1 MKKTKTIIKKTK
13 ESKSPKVS
21 DVRSTGVKT
30 KQKQKQS
37 VNVNVHIDQSKK
49 TTPRTPKLK
58 PNSAVGATTTLP
70 HGENYIRPNPYFQMP
85 PPVIYQ
91 QPQAQIYGQ
100 QPQIQPYG
108 NLQPVNNI
116 SDSMYRAIKNEQE
129 YEALAPRNNYRNDNM
144 QYPMYSQTY
153 NYNSMGLTNNEQNIK
168 DEIKSKTALL
178 DVFLKQ
184 NRNNAG
190 FINDLKAAEAPTD
203 VDVDNYE
210 DENEQPVQLNKD
222 DREYDIDEL
231 EDEFKATKKQF
242 RDILGESATPV
253 KEQEYGKNEAPA
265 PAPAPNDK
273 DDNEDIVP
281 MSAWA
286 LSTMKLAQLQDY
298 AQRLK
303 IPLEKDESSGVKG
316 KGYKKVKSIKIL
328 ATEIYNK
335 LHPQQGI

>member
-1 MKKTKTIIKKTK
+1 MKKTKTIIRKTK
-13 ESKSPKVS
+13 ESKS
-21 DVRSTGVKT
+21 KT

-49 TTPRTPKLK
+49 TTPRTPKPK
-58 PNSAVGATTTLP
+58 PDSAVNPSTTLP
-70 HGENYIRPNPYFQMP
+70 HGENYVRQNPYFQMP

-91 QPQAQIYGQ
+91 QPQNQIYGQ

-129 YEALAPRNNYRNDNM
+129 YEALAPRNNNRNDNM

-153 NYNSMGLTNNEQNIK
+153 NYNSMGLTNNEQKIK
-168 DEIKSKTALL
+168 DEIKSQTALL

-184 NRNNAG
+184 NKNNAG

-203 VDVDNYE
+203 VNVDNYE
-210 DENEQPVQLNKD
+210 VEEEQQKPPKKA
-222 DREYDIDEL
+222 DREYDYNEFADDS
-231 EDEFKATKKQF
+231 EDTRNQL
-242 RDILGESATPV
+242 RDIVGSTPV
-253 KEQEYGKNEAPA
+253 KKEQQGKNEEPA
-265 PAPAPNDK
+265 PEPDEQE
-273 DDNEDIVP
+273 DDNEDIAP
-281 MSAWA
+281 MTEWA

-298 AQRLK
+298 AKRLN

-335 LHPQQGI
+335 LHPQQVNLI

>member
-1 MKKTKTIIKKTK
+1 MKKTKTIIRKTK
-13 ESKSPKVS
+13 ESKS
-21 DVRSTGVKT
+21 KT
-30 KQKQKQS
+30 KQKQKQR

-49 TTPRTPKLK
+49 TTPRTPKPK
-58 PNSAVGATTTLP
+58 PDSAINPSTTLP
-70 HGENYIRPNPYFQMP
+70 HGENYVRQNPYFQMP

-129 YEALAPRNNYRNDNM
+129 YEALAPRNNNRNDNM

-153 NYNSMGLTNNEQNIK
+153 NYNSMGLTNNEQKIK
-168 DEIKSKTALL
+168 DEIKSQTALL

-184 NRNNAG
+184 NKNNAG
-190 FINDLKAAEAPTD
+190 FINDLKATEAPTD

-210 DENEQPVQLNKD
+210 VEEAQPVQLKKA
-222 DREYDIDEL
+222 DREYDFNEFADDL
-231 EDEFKATKKQF
+231 EDTRNQL
-242 RDILGESATPV
+242 RNIVGVTPV
-253 KEQEYGKNEAPA
+253 KKEQQGKNETPA
-265 PAPAPNDK
+265 PTPNEQEEEE
-273 DDNEDIVP
+273 DNEDIAP
-281 MSAWA
+281 MSEWA

-316 KGYKKVKSIKIL
+316 KGYKKAKSIKIL
-328 ATEIYNK
+328 ATEIFNK
-335 LHPQQGI
+335 LHPQGI

>member
-1 MKKTKTIIKKTK
+1 MKKTKTIIRKTK
-13 ESKSPKVS
+13 ESKS
-21 DVRSTGVKT
+21 KT

-49 TTPRTPKLK
+49 TTPRTPKPK
-58 PNSAVGATTTLP
+58 PDSAINPSTTLP
-70 HGENYIRPNPYFQMP
+70 HGENYVRQNPYFQMP

-129 YEALAPRNNYRNDNM
+129 YEALAPRNNNRNDNM

-153 NYNSMGLTNNEQNIK
+153 NYNSMGLTNNEQKIK
-168 DEIKSKTALL
+168 DEIKSQTALL

-184 NRNNAG
+184 NKNNAG
-190 FINDLKAAEAPTD
+190 FINDLKATEAPTD

-210 DENEQPVQLNKD
+210 VKEAQPVQLKKA
-222 DREYDIDEL
+222 DREYDFNEFADDL
-231 EDEFKATKKQF
+231 EDTRNQL
-242 RDILGESATPV
+242 RDIVGSTPV
-253 KEQEYGKNEAPA
+253 KKEQQGKNEE
-265 PAPAPNDK
+265 PAPAPNEQE
-273 DDNEDIVP
+273 DDNEDIAP
-281 MSAWA
+281 MTEWA

-316 KGYKKVKSIKIL
+316 KGYKKTKSIKIL
-328 ATEIYNK
+328 ANEIFNK
-335 LHPQQGI
+335 LHPQGI

>member
-1 MKKTKTIIKKTK
+1 MKKTKTIIRKTK
-13 ESKSPKVS
+13 ESKS
-21 DVRSTGVKT
+21 KT

-49 TTPRTPKLK
+49 TTPRTPKPK
-58 PNSAVGATTTLP
+58 PDSAINPSTTLP
-70 HGENYIRPNPYFQMP
+70 HGENYVRQNPYFQMP

-129 YEALAPRNNYRNDNM
+129 YEALAPRNNNRNDNM

-153 NYNSMGLTNNEQNIK
+153 NYNSMGLTNNEQKIK
-168 DEIKSKTALL
+168 DEIKSQTALL

-184 NRNNAG
+184 NKNNAG
-190 FINDLKAAEAPTD
+190 FINDLKAAEAQTD

-210 DENEQPVQLNKD
+210 VEEEPVQLNKD
-222 DREYDIDEL
+222 DHEYDIDEF

-253 KEQEYGKNEAPA
+253 KEKEHGKNEAPA
-265 PAPAPNDK
+265 PAPATNEEDA
-273 DDNEDIVP
+273 DNEDIAP
-281 MSAWA
+281 ISEWA